1 MADLLGLS
9 LEDVG
14 KGEIE
19 PYVDLTITC
28 ALKGDPEAKI
38 VEGVP
43 LLRAKLV

>member
-43 LLRAKLV
+43 ILRAKLV